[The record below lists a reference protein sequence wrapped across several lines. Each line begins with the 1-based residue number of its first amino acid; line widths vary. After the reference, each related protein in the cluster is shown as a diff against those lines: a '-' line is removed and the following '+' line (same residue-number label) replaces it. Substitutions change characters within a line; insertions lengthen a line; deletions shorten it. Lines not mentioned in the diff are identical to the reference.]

1 MSRIIT
7 LTSTTNSAT
16 LQIDD
21 EESVTIMSP
30 VTIYQDDSSI
40 SFLVD
45 EISYSLKLADSI
57 TIDGVA
63 FSGTLSQL
71 KTSVQSVMPTSGGT
85 PSVVT
90 VYQLKTVLTDAQI
103 KALPTTPIDVV
114 PAPGAGKV
122 VLPTFFYIIR
132 KGLAYDNIDPD
143 GYMYLDTDMGY
154 YGTLI
159 ANRSDESLV
168 GLDHLLNYD
177 AGLPGSGMFGTLH
190 NGKFSAR
197 YNTLIPTETFVLE
210 CFENKAIRLSISSG
224 IGDLTGGDSA
234 NSMEVT
240 VFYSIVDV

>member
-45 EISYSLKLADSI
+45 ELSYSLKLADNI

-71 KTSVQSVMPTSGGT
+71 KTAVQATMPTSGGGAT
-85 PSVVT
+85 EVT

-103 KALPTTPIDVV
+103 KALPSTPIEVV
-114 PAPGAGKV
+114 PAPGVNKALNVFAAVIRCDFSAG
-122 VLPTFFYIIR
+122 
-132 KGLAYDNIDPD
+132 AYTNIDPSYVD
-143 GYMYLDTDMGY
+143 LALLPANLPIVVKDT
-154 YGTLI
+154 
-159 ANRSDESLV
+159 
-168 GLDHLLNYD
+168 
-177 AGLPGSGMFGTLH
+177 
-190 NGKFSAR
+190 SASID
-197 YNTLIPTETFVLE
+197 LIPFAL
-210 CFENKAIRLSISSG
+210 ADIRNYTLSGQFSIS
-224 IGDLTGGDSA
+224 TGGYVLALGYDDQTFNNKSA
-234 NSMEVT
+234 ELWWTNELGNFTGGNTANTMSIT
-240 VFYSIVDV
+240 VLYSIVDL